1 MKFYEKRNLSLMRIK
16 NWTLPYALVYVLV
29 WFTKQGYFTRVFR
42 KGLSNIPKNKPVIF
56 AANHQNS
63 LIDPIVI
70 ATTNRYPVFFL
81 TKSDVFKNPLIAKI
95 LFSLNM
101 LPIYRERD
109 GADFKEKN
117 VAIFNRCSEILSRNG
132 TIIIFP
138 EGSHNTQNKLRSLK
152 KGIARIAA
160 QANNET
166 QEDIWIVPVG
176 LNYSNTRNKSADL
189 LVSYG
194 KAINASEIFLSKGE
208 VKNENDLFLPLMEK
222 IEVGLRNEM
231 LDYSHQDFYEVYEFL
246 LNKVRR
252 KRTSLITK
260 FNWNK
265 EKNNRLTHFF
275 DKNTTE
281 SEKIKTQVEEIN
293 SACDE
298 FDLRPYLFQKQSQS
312 IGLYVLGLVLGFP
325 FAVYGFINSFIP
337 AIIPQKL
344 ILDNIKDRQ
353 YDSSIN
359 MVLGGFLMFFF
370 WCVQSFVV
378 SLFTDYYL
386 WFWYFISCV
395 ISRWFSYEYHIF
407 YLRFRGKISYNRFVQ
422 KFPDR
427 AKLLQNYYSELKLFI
442 TKL

>member
-1 MKFYEKRNLSLMRIK
+1 MRIK

-42 KGLSNIPKNKPVIF
+42 KGLANIPKNKPLIF

-81 TKSDVFKNPLIAKI
+81 TKSDVFKNPMIAKI
-95 LFSLNM
+95 LYSFNM

-117 VAIFNRCSEILSRNG
+117 IAIFNRCSEILANDGR
-132 TIIIFP
+132 IIIFP
-138 EGSHNTQNKLRSLK
+138 EGSHNIENRLRPLK

-166 QEDIWIVPVG
+166 EEDIWIVPVG

-194 KAINASEIFLSKGE
+194 KAINASEIFQSIGQ
-208 VKNENDLFLPLMEK
+208 VKNENELFLPLMNE
-222 IEVGLRNEM
+222 IESGLRNEM
-231 LDYSHQDFYEVYEFL
+231 LDYSQKEFYDVYDFL
-246 LNKVRR
+246 LSKVRR
-252 KRTSLITK
+252 KRTTLIKK
-260 FNWNK
+260 FKWNK
-265 EKNNRLTHFF
+265 EKNLKLTQFF
-275 DKNTTE
+275 NSQISETKGIKDK
-281 SEKIKTQVEEIN
+281 VEGIN
-293 SACDE
+293 NACE
-298 FDLRPYLFQKQSQS
+298 EHNLRPYLFDKKSQS
-312 IGLYVLGLVLGFP
+312 IGLNILGLIIGFP
-325 FAVYGFINSFIP
+325 LAAYGFVNSFIP

-344 ILDNIKDRQ
+344 LLDNLKDRQ

-359 MVLGGFLMFFF
+359 MVMGGFLMFFF

-378 SLFTDYYL
+378 SLFTDSYV

-407 YLRFRGKISYNRFVQ
+407 YLRFKGKQNYNKWVSAMPE
-422 KFPDR
+422 KAP
-427 AKLLQNYYSELKLFI
+427 LLQQHYAELKQFI
-442 TKL
+442 FKL

>member
-1 MKFYEKRNLSLMRIK
+1 MRIK

-42 KGLSNIPKNKPVIF
+42 KGLANIPKNKPIIF

-81 TKSDVFKNPLIAKI
+81 TKSDVFKNPMIAKI

-117 VAIFNRCSEILSRNG
+117 IAIFNRCSEILADDGR
-132 TIIIFP
+132 IIIFP
-138 EGSHNTQNKLRSLK
+138 EGSHNTENRLRPLK

-166 QEDIWIVPVG
+166 EEDIWIVPVG

-194 KAINASEIFLSKGE
+194 KAINASEIFQSIGQ
-208 VKNENDLFLPLMEK
+208 VKNENELFLPLMNE
-222 IEVGLRNEM
+222 IESGLRNEM
-231 LDYSHQDFYEVYEFL
+231 LDYSQKEFYDVYDFL
-246 LNKVRR
+246 LSKVRR
-252 KRTSLITK
+252 KRTTLIKK
-260 FNWNK
+260 FKWNK
-265 EKNNRLTHFF
+265 EKNSKLTQFF
-275 DKNTTE
+275 DSQI
-281 SEKIKTQVEEIN
+281 SETKEIKDKIEEIN
-293 SACDE
+293 NVCE
-298 FDLRPYLFQKQSQS
+298 EHNLRPYLFDKKSQS
-312 IGLYVLGLVLGFP
+312 IGLNILGLIIGFP
-325 FAVYGFINSFIP
+325 LAAYGFVNSFIP

-344 ILDNIKDRQ
+344 LLVNIKDRQ

-359 MVLGGFLMFFF
+359 MVMGGFLMFFF
-370 WCVQSFVV
+370 WCIQSFVV
-378 SLFTDYYL
+378 SLFTDSYM

-407 YLRFRGKISYNRFVQ
+407 YLRFRGKRNYNKWVSAMPEKANQLQQHYAQLKQFI
-422 KFPDR
+422 F
-427 AKLLQNYYSELKLFI
+427 KL
-442 TKL
+442 